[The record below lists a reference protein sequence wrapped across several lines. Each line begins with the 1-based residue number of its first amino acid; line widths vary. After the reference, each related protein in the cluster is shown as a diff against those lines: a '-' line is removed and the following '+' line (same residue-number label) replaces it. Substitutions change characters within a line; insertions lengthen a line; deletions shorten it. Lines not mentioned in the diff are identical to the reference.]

1 MVPLRRTVLEWC
13 SLGER
18 YNGITEEKGTMVHLR
33 RTVQVVVFHRLIKKK
48 PGKTAAEIWKK
59 HISSK
64 SDKNITPRATRV
76 QMVTATHDE
85 AN

>member
-1 MVPLRRTVLEWC
+1 MVHLRRTVLEWY

-18 YNGITEEKGTMVHLR
+18 YNGTPENGSSCGLPP
-33 RTVQVVVFHRLIKKK
+33 FNKKN
-48 PGKTAAEIWKK
+48 GKTAAEIWKK
-59 HISSK
+59 HIPSK